1 MIKKID
7 YFEDFLFYLFAFFCC
22 FPQKISSTFLIL
34 FGVVFLFN
42 SVIKFYISREFV
54 WNVSKRLMPAFILL
68 FISLLSFITI
78 FYADNVELI
87 LKRVFEQRLILLLL
101 PIVALLRKRKFDFL
115 AFLKVYIW
123 GNFFFVVYSCMY
135 VGYQYWVADNV
146 MLHRDFIDNFTHVCC
161 LLQHRT
167 YVCLNLVISYAALF
181 YLLTKNYVSKRF
193 SIVYFVITFLF
204 FILNNSRAEDI
215 ALLVVLGTILFYTFK
230 RSKIKTLCVV
240 IIIVLLGFVSIKVFP
255 ESRLSKQVEK
265 IVEQKNIRALDDPR
279 IYIWESAISLA
290 KDHILCGL
298 GVNNYEK
305 PLTQRYEQFDFMQG
319 YISNYNT
326 HNQFLGFQ
334 LEFGIVG
341 VVLLLVL
348 LLSFPLYSERNK
360 RLFYYQLS
368 GILFVSLFFE
378 NMLDRYAGC
387 ATLALFVLVFSW
399 EDYSKNKLAN
409 VIGDKICYLFSFVLI
424 LLLLI
429 TTYKDKSN
437 EYGYFFN
444 KNLFSRLSEGEKVYD
459 FVEEAET
466 PFIDKLDIVAFREF
480 AVLNVLPEQKV
491 FFEIQCKVDT
501 SYTGQFVGVSFED
514 KLRNPKGLDLY
525 DLNRKGEWQTLQL
538 QIPSGRS
545 CVVLFSRTSE
555 FNRNPIQFR
564 NPQVRN
570 EDNN

>member
-87 LKRVFEQRLILLLL
+87 FKRVFEQRLILLLL

-305 PLTQRYEQFDFMQG
+305 PLTQQYEQFDFMQG

-341 VVLLLVL
+341 VVLLLLL

-399 EDYSKNKLAN
+399 EDYSKNKSAN

-459 FVEEAET
+459 FLEEAES

-480 AVLNVLPEQKV
+480 AVLDVLPEQKV
-491 FFEIQCKVDT
+491 FFEIQCRVDT
-501 SYTGQFVGVSFED
+501 SYIGQFVGVSSED
-514 KLRNPKGLDLY
+514 KYRNPKELDLY

-570 EDNN
+570 EANN

>member
-87 LKRVFEQRLILLLL
+87 FKRVFEQRLILLLL

-167 YVCLNLVISYAALF
+167 YVCLSLVISYAALF

-305 PLTQRYEQFDFMQG
+305 PLTQQYEQLNFMQG

-341 VVLLLVL
+341 VVLLLLL
-348 LLSFPLYSERNK
+348 LLSFSLYSERNK

-399 EDYSKNKLAN
+399 EDYSKNKSAN

-514 KLRNPKGLDLY
+514 KFRNPKGLDLY

>member
-1 MIKKID
+1 MIKKLD
-7 YFEDFLFYLFAFFCC
+7 YLEDLSFYLFALFCC
-22 FPQKISSTFLIL
+22 FPQKISSAFLIF

-42 SVIKFYISREFV
+42 SLTRFYIEREFA
-54 WNVSKRLMPAFILL
+54 WNISKGVIPAFILL
-68 FISLLSFITI
+68 LISVISFLTI
-78 FYADNVELI
+78 FYADNVELVF
-87 LKRVFEQRLILLLL
+87 KRIFEQRLILLLL
-101 PIVALLRKRKFDFL
+101 PIVALLRKRKLDFW
-115 AFLKVYIW
+115 AFLKVYII
-123 GNFFFVVYSCMY
+123 GNFFFVAYSCLY
-135 VGYQYWVADNV
+135 VGYQYWIADNV

-161 LLQHRT
+161 VLQHRT

-181 YLLTKNYVSKRF
+181 YLLTKNYVSKGF
-193 SIVYFVITFLF
+193 SVIYFVITFLF

-215 ALLVVLGTILFYTFK
+215 AFLVVLGTILFYTFK
-230 RSKIKTLCVV
+230 RSKLKTLSVV
-240 IIIVLLGFVSIKVFP
+240 IIIALLGFVSVKIFP

-265 IVEQKNIRALDDPR
+265 IVEQKNIKALDDPR
-279 IYIWESAISLA
+279 IYIWESAISLI
-290 KDHILCGL
+290 KEHKLCGL

-305 PLTQRYEQFDFMQG
+305 PLAKQYEQFNFMQG

-341 VVLLLVL
+341 VVLLLLL
-348 LLSFPLYSERNK
+348 LLSFSLYSERDK

-368 GILFVSLFFE
+368 SILFVSLFFE

-399 EDYSKNKLAN
+399 EDYSNNKSIN
-409 VIGDKICYLFSFVLI
+409 RFGDKICYLFSFVLI
-424 LLLLI
+424 LLLLF

-437 EYGYFFN
+437 DEGYFFN

-459 FVEEAET
+459 FLEEAES

-480 AVLNVLPEQKV
+480 AVLDVLPEQKM
-491 FFEIQCKVDT
+491 FFEIQCRVDT
-501 SYTGQFVGVSFED
+501 SYIGQFVGVSSED
-514 KLRNPKGLDLY
+514 KYRNPKELDLY

-538 QIPSGRS
+538 QISSGRS
-545 CVVLFSRTSE
+545 CIVLFSRTSE

-570 EDNN
+570 EANN